1 MADGEYRIEG
11 AAESREALRAVVDA
25 LLVGARR
32 AGEPLEVLGYLVRVR
47 RGLDLVDQA
56 GAIAHH

>member
-11 AAESREALRAVVDA
+11 AAESRDALRAVVSA

-32 AGEPLEVLGYLVRVR
+32 AGEPLEVLGFLVRVR
-47 RGLDLVDQA
+47 DGLDQADQA
-56 GAIAHH
+56 EPIGPH

>member
-11 AAESREALRAVVDA
+11 AAESRDALRAVVSA

-32 AGEPLEVLGYLVRVR
+32 AGEPLEVLGFLVRVR
-47 RGLDLVDQA
+47 DGLDQPDQA
-56 GAIAHH
+56 EPIGPH